1 MIAMIDLRRVY
12 LTGCGGWG
20 RAHSHL
26 CRSPPVQ
33 RWRFPRF
40 VSPIAALM
48 LLLALVACMRGPMVA
63 APAGPPQPPV
73 TGPGGPP
80 PGGPPPPGAGGPV
93 KVAVLLPLSGA
104 NAELGKAMLEAA
116 QMALFTTGNDRL
128 TLVPRDTTGTPDGA
142 AGAARAALADGAQL
156 ILGPLLAAEV
166 DAVKPVA
173 GEAKINVIAFSTAT
187 QLAGDNVFLMGF
199 LPRQEVVREAAFA
212 RESGLSRFAVLAPN
226 SEYGRLMT
234 DALRETAS
242 QAGATVVK
250 AETFDSRS
258 SDVGP
263 AIQRLAGNTASA
275 APGTSPEP
283 DAAPAPGPTQRV
295 SFDALLL
302 PEGGDQLKQIARR
315 LKTAGIASP
324 QVRLLGS
331 GLWDDASVSSEP
343 ALVGGWFAA
352 SPPDARREF
361 QSRFQSTYGHAPPRL
376 ASLAFDAAA
385 LAAVLAKAGGPAPFS
400 HDAILNPSGFTGV
413 DGLFRFTPQ
422 GLVQRGLAV
431 LEVQPQGPVV
441 VSPAPRDFRDLV
453 Y

>member
-1 MIAMIDLRRVY
+1 M
-12 LTGCGGWG
+12 
-20 RAHSHL
+20 
-26 CRSPPVQ
+26 Q

-199 LPRQEVVREAAFA
+199 LPRQEVVRETAFA
-212 RESGLSRFAVLAPN
+212 RESGVSRFAVLAPN

-315 LKTAGIASP
+315 LKTAGIGSP

-441 VSPAPRDFRDLV
+441 VSPAPHDFRDLV

>member
-1 MIAMIDLRRVY
+1 
-12 LTGCGGWG
+12 
-20 RAHSHL
+20 
-26 CRSPPVQ
+26 VQ

-40 VSPIAALM
+40 VSPIAALV

-80 PGGPPPPGAGGPV
+80 PGGSPPPGAGGPV

-315 LKTAGIASP
+315 LKTAGIGSP

>member
-1 MIAMIDLRRVY
+1 
-12 LTGCGGWG
+12 
-20 RAHSHL
+20 
-26 CRSPPVQ
+26 VQ

-80 PGGPPPPGAGGPV
+80 PGGPPPSGAGGPV

-128 TLVPRDTTGTPDGA
+128 TLVPRDTSGTPDGA
-142 AGAARAALADGAQL
+142 AGAARTALADGAQL

-173 GEAKINVIAFSTAT
+173 GEAKVNVIAFSTAT

-242 QAGATVVK
+242 QAGGTVVK
-250 AETFDSRS
+250 AESFDARS
-258 SDVGP
+258 GDATP
-263 AIQRLAGNTASA
+263 AIQRLAGNAVSA
-275 APGTSPEP
+275 APGASREP

-315 LKTAGIASP
+315 LKTAGIGSP

-331 GLWDDASVSSEP
+331 GLWDDTSVSSEP

-441 VSPAPRDFRDLV
+441 VSPAPHDFRDFV

>member
-1 MIAMIDLRRVY
+1 M
-12 LTGCGGWG
+12 
-20 RAHSHL
+20 
-26 CRSPPVQ
+26 Q

-199 LPRQEVVREAAFA
+199 LPRQEIVRETAFA
-212 RESGLSRFAVLAPN
+212 RESGVSRFAVLAPN

-234 DALRETAS
+234 DALRETAG
-242 QAGATVVK
+242 QAGGTVVK
-250 AETFDSRS
+250 AESFDPRS
-258 SDVGP
+258 GDASP

-315 LKTAGIASP
+315 LKTAGIGSP